1 MGDENNMY
9 KKTIWLTLLL
19 VAVIS
24 SLVFMSGFITTLIIT
39 NSSTLNSNAKVNT
52 TISSKSKPSV
62 AENINTYNILI
73 MGDSLAKAT
82 GDEKGLGFTNDFVNL
97 QRLKTTKEVKVD
109 NISINGDK
117 SINLLQVIEN
127 KATMQ
132 AIENSKIIFISIGGN
147 ELRQFKSNEIS
158 ITTVKD
164 IENTYLNNL
173 KTTFKLI
180 RSKNKTCTI
189 IFIGLYNPFDKDL
202 TPDKLKLL
210 NTWNYDT
217 QQLISDDTN
226 SVFIPTYDLFK
237 YSLKKY
243 LSVDNFHPNSVGYE
257 AISKRVVEAMK
268 NY

>member
-1 MGDENNMY
+1 MY
-9 KKTIWLTLLL
+9 KKTIWLSLL
-19 VAVIS
+19 VVSVIS
-24 SLVFMSGFITTLIIT
+24 SLVFISGFITSLAIT
-39 NSSTLNSNAKVNT
+39 NSSTETNNAKTNT
-52 TISSKSKPSV
+52 NISAETKTSV
-62 AENINTYNILI
+62 AASRNSYNILI

-109 NISINGDK
+109 NIAVNGDK
-117 SINLLQVIEN
+117 SINLLQILEN
-127 KATMQ
+127 KATWQ

-147 ELRQFKSNEIS
+147 ELKQFKSSEVS
-158 ITTVKD
+158 ITAVKD
-164 IENTYLNNL
+164 IENTYLDNL
-173 KTTFKLI
+173 KSTFKLI

-217 QQLISDDTN
+217 QQLLSDDTS

-237 YSLKKY
+237 YSLQKY
-243 LSVDNFHPNSVGYE
+243 LSVDNFHPNSAGYE
-257 AISKRVVEAMK
+257 AISKRVAEALK